1 MNRNLID
8 FYKEKTLVRAS
19 YLPSFIFWSV
29 GQTPGGLDKLRK
41 LFSLALFNR
50 FGQSGIDAD
59 RRLMLSRYPYS
70 WARYAADGARMQF
83 FDAQNRVIRKIAL
96 QQNDGQIEREFRLR
110 SLMGDACPP
119 VLAWDSQE
127 GAIVERWLNIKRRGS
142 DKAALSQAITLLKD
156 KLYRCHSVDAEQ
168 YVSQFGDV
176 IDQKKVRTFL
186 TRYEV
191 GRLEIS
197 DVHGDL
203 WQGNL
208 LYDRRGELVIVDWE
222 YGRSCV
228 VSHDIWTYLFQAQK
242 AASKPFDARFFEKF
256 AEAVSSLLDV
266 RCDIETARAH
276 HVIHLIERFSFFLSL
291 NLPHK
296 NEEIEYLRNE
306 IGDMLEPNE

>member
-1 MNRNLID
+1 MNHGGID

-19 YLPSFIFWSV
+19 YLPSFILWSV
-29 GQTPGGLDKLRK
+29 SQTPGGLNKLRK

-50 FGQSGIDAD
+50 FGQSGVGVD
-59 RRLMLSRYPYS
+59 RRRMLSRYPYS

-83 FDAQNRVIRKIAL
+83 FDVENKVIRKIAL
-96 QQNDGQIEREFRLR
+96 QPDNGQIEREIRMR

-127 GAIVERWLNIKRRGS
+127 GAIVERWLNVERRAS
-142 DKAALSQAITLLKD
+142 DKAALSQVIALLKN
-156 KLYRCHSVDAEQ
+156 KLYRCRSIDAEQ

-191 GRLEIS
+191 ERLEIS

-208 LYDRRGELVIVDWE
+208 IYDSRGRFFIVDWE
-222 YGRSCV
+222 YCRSCV

-242 AASKPFDARFFEKF
+242 AVNKSFDARFVEKF
-256 AEAVSSLLDV
+256 AEAVSSLLDA
-266 RCDIETARAH
+266 RCDVETARAY

-291 NLPHK
+291 HLPLK

-306 IGDMLEPNE
+306 ISEMLEPDE